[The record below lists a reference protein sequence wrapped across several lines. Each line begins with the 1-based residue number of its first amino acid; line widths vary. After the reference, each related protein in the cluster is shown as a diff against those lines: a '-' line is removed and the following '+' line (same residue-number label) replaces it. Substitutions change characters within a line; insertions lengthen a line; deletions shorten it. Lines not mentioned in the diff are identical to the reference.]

1 MRGTNL
7 VEAHLVKTQLQRHN
21 ERLRKVKPVISHAA
35 DEAKWHK
42 FKAAK
47 RRHRRRQRHG
57 RLALYACHACSL
69 HMETY

>member
-35 DEAKWHK
+35 DEAKP
-42 FKAAK
+42 
-47 RRHRRRQRHG
+47 
-57 RLALYACHACSL
+57 LYNL
-69 HMETY
+69 I